1 MLLRAERFAAVNEKD
16 LENLLSRIAGCTIG
30 VVGDFCVDAYW
41 ELRPE
46 LGERSV
52 ETGIV
57 TTPVGAARY
66 SPGGAGNLA
75 ANLRGLGAERIFC
88 FGAAGCDP
96 FGDWLRRAL
105 FPGDAA
111 GDCLLRVEREEYHT
125 PVYCKPL
132 LAGRE
137 QSRFDLGGV
146 GVADGEAE
154 EVLRRLD
161 ERLPDLDVLVINQ
174 QLRHGLHSE
183 FFRRGLAALLKR
195 APGRLRVV
203 FDGREHLDAYPGTIL
218 KIDAS
223 AASQL
228 AFGRP
233 GAPPEESGV
242 AVVRRNGAEV
252 VVTDGENGCFV
263 FDAGGVKHIPAIAL
277 PGPVDTVGAGDS
289 FGAGFALALAA
300 GATLEAAAELGSLCA
315 AVTVHKIAQ
324 TGVPSPEELSKVF
337 SRRHEIGG
345 GMRE

>member
-1 MLLRAERFAAVNEKD
+1 MAESVLFAERFAAVNEKD
-16 LENLLSRIAGCTIG
+16 LENLLARFPGRTIG

-46 LGERSV
+46 LGERSI

-75 ANLRGLGAERIFC
+75 ANLRGLGAGRIFC
-88 FGAAGCDP
+88 FGAAGRDP
-96 FGDWLRRAL
+96 FGDWLCRAL
-105 FPGDAA
+105 FPGD
-111 GDCLLRVEREEYHT
+111 CLLRIEREEYQT

-132 LAGRE
+132 LSGRE

-146 GVADGEAE
+146 EVADGEAE
-154 EVLRRLD
+154 EVLRRL
-161 ERLPDLDVLVINQ
+161 EKRLPELDALVINQ
-174 QLRHGLHSE
+174 QLRRGLHSE

-203 FDGREHLDAYPGTIL
+203 FDGRDHLDAYPGAIS
-218 KIDAS
+218 KIDAA
-223 AASQL
+223 AASRL

-233 GAPPEESGV
+233 GAPPEESAAAV
-242 AVVRRNGAEV
+242 ARRNGAEA

-263 FDAGGVKHIPAIAL
+263 CEAGGVKHVPAIAL

-300 GATLEAAAELGSLCA
+300 GATLETAAELGSLCA

-324 TGVPSPEELSKVF
+324 TGVPSPEELSEVF

-345 GMRE
+345 GMRG